1 MQTPATTA
9 PPQQGQLV
17 ELEITDLADSGDGVG
32 RYDNI
37 VVFVPDTVTGDRV
50 LAKLTRVKP
59 RYANAK
65 LDRILE
71 PSPQRTRPSCIVADK
86 CGGCQWQHIKY
97 ESQLEAKRQQ
107 VEQALIRLG
116 GFSQPTVD
124 AVLPAAPF
132 AYRNKATY
140 PVDRSSDGKV
150 RAGYYQKGSHK
161 IVNLNQCPVQDDRL
175 DPLLAQVKQDIEFH
189 GWSIYNESEHRGKIR
204 HLAVRIGRRTGEM
217 LLTIVTTDDR
227 LSNIKERSQVWMERY
242 PGLVGVCVNINR
254 DRTNVIFGPETRCV
268 AGREELTEEFA
279 GLRWQLR
286 PDTFFQVN
294 TEAAETLLDV
304 VIEGLNLQGDEAI
317 VDAYCGIG
325 TFALPLAQRVQQVVG
340 IEAQPEAVELAR
352 RNAIANNIDNT
363 EFIIGKVEKQLGEW
377 TMENSSVSKRVVL
390 LDPPRSGCDRAVLNT
405 LLDWQPQRIA
415 YVSCKAST
423 LARDLKILC
432 DSGEYQLDR
441 VTPVDFFPQTPH
453 VECVAFL
460 SRV

>member
-405 LLDWQPQRIA
+405 LLDWQPQSIA

-432 DSGEYQLDR
+432 DSGEYRLDR

-460 SRV
+460 LRV